1 MAMANISGTFNL
13 NIAKTYIDRYT
24 LNDGNTGIIGI
35 GAILA
40 PTSANPAVT
49 FKFVSANTSESLTNS
64 GTINATADRALY
76 ASGLLS
82 GDSIAITNNATGVI
96 LGAYAATGASGE
108 NNDAFKVK
116 SDFSG
121 GSVSIVNSGVIV
133 AGSYSGGVVALAAG
147 ATTSGQAVDL
157 DDIAGSLVTITNNAG
172 GVIAA
177 ADSDAIRPGAD
188 AIINNYG
195 KIVAQNATAAS
206 SGNDGIDF
214 QSASHTTGSA
224 TINNYAGG
232 EITGARHAIT
242 GGFAI
247 TVNNAGTITGQLGS
261 GLNMDTTAGTTVVVN
276 SGTITGNA
284 GGTSD
289 GDGIDVDYL
298 LNLENSGTISATG
311 TSIGNLSEAVT
322 IGGGAITNNIGGKII
337 SVQRAITVDD
347 SNGGNAFAATAITN
361 YGLIEGDDGEA
372 IKITDTFAD
381 TLTNSGTIKGS
392 VDLGGGDDIFNI
404 FTGSSIDGIIEG
416 GAGNDTL
423 NLEGTGSGEIGNLAD
438 IETVNLLSGAW
449 TLDSEAMQRVALASG
464 AQDLTL
470 ASSLF
475 ADGAFAATISGFGT
489 DDRLDLQGET
499 GFTGVVR
506 GADNLLTLTGGG
518 QTLTLQL
525 DPSADYS
532 ASTFVLADDGHGGT
546 LVENVICFYPGTR
559 IATPSGEVAVEAL
572 TAGDLVL
579 TSEGEAA
586 PVRWM
591 GRQTVS
597 TRFSDPLRVLPI
609 RIRAG
614 ALGQGLPV
622 RDLLVSPDHA
632 LLINEVLV
640 HAGALVND
648 VSIIRE
654 RDVPEIFTYWH
665 VELADHALVLAEGVA
680 AETFIDNVDRM
691 AFDNW
696 EEHESAQPAPPM
708 KELPYPRA
716 KSARQLPQAIRRILA
731 ARAVVSAESRAA

>member
-1 MAMANISGTFNL
+1 MANISGSFNL
-13 NIAKTYIDRYT
+13 NIAKTYTDRYT

-35 GAILA
+35 GAVLA
-40 PTSANPAVT
+40 PTSANPAIT
-49 FKFVSANTSESLTNS
+49 FKFTSSNTSESLTNS
-64 GTINATADRALY
+64 GTINVTADRALY
-76 ASGLLS
+76 ASGLLT
-82 GDSIAITNNATGVI
+82 GDSITITNNATGVI

-108 NNDAFKVK
+108 NNDAIKVK
-116 SDFSG
+116 TDFSG
-121 GSVSIVNSGVIV
+121 GSISIVNSGVIV
-133 AGSYSGGVVALAAG
+133 AGSYSGGVVGLAAG
-147 ATTSGQAVDL
+147 APTSGQALDL
-157 DDIAGSLVTITNNAG
+157 DDIASSLVTITNYAG
-172 GVIAA
+172 ALIES
-177 ADSDAIRPGAD
+177 ADSDGIRPGAD
-188 AIINNYG
+188 AIIYNYG
-195 KIVAQNATAAS
+195 SIVGGNLGSST
-206 SGNDGIDF
+206 SGNNGVAF
-214 QSASHTTGSA
+214 QNHLTGSA
-224 TINNYAGG
+224 TIYNYS
-232 EITGARHAIT
+232 TGAIT
-242 GGFAI
+242 GSHHGITGIFAI
-247 TVNNAGTITGQLGS
+247 TIHNDGVIRGQLGS
-261 GLNMDTTAGTTVVVN
+261 GVNMDTTTGTTTVYN

-284 GGTSD
+284 GGATD

-298 LNLENSGTISATG
+298 LYLDNSGTVSATG
-311 TSIGNLSEAVT
+311 TSGAGLSEAVT
-322 IGGGAITNNIGGKII
+322 IGGGTIINEATGKIV

-347 SNGGNAFAATAITN
+347 SNDGNAPAATAITN
-361 YGLIEGDDGEA
+361 YGLIEGDNGEA
-372 IKITDTFAD
+372 IKITDILAD
-381 TLTNSGTIKGS
+381 TLTNSGTIIGS
-392 VDLGGGDDIFNI
+392 VDLGGGDDFFNI
-404 FTGSSIDGIIEG
+404 FTGSSITGTIEG

-423 NLEGTGSGEIGNLAD
+423 NLEGSGSGEIGNLAD
-438 IETVNLLSGAW
+438 IETVNLLGGHW
-449 TLDSEAMQRVALASG
+449 TLDSETMQKVVFASG

-499 GFTGVVR
+499 GLTSVVL
-506 GADNLLTLTGGG
+506 GANNVLTLTGGG

-532 ASTFVLADDGHGGT
+532 ASTFAQADDGHGGT

-559 IATPSGEVAVEAL
+559 IATPAGDVPVEAL
-572 TAGDLVL
+572 AAGDLVL

-609 RIRAG
+609 RICAG
-614 ALGQGLPV
+614 ALGEGLPV

-632 LLINEVLV
+632 LLIDRVLV

-654 RDVPEIFTYWH
+654 RNVPEIFTYWH
-665 VELADHALVLAEGVA
+665 IELADHALVRAEGVA

-708 KELPYPRA
+708 RELPYPRA
-716 KSARQLPQAIRRILA
+716 KSARQTPQAIRRMLA
-731 ARAVVSAESRAA
+731 ARAAEIARSRAA

>member
-1 MAMANISGTFNL
+1 MANISGSFNL
-13 NIAKTYIDRYT
+13 NIAKTYTDRYT
-24 LNDGNTGIIGI
+24 LNDGNTGFIGI
-35 GAILA
+35 GAVLA

-49 FKFVSANTSESLTNS
+49 FKFVSSNTSESLTNS

-82 GDSIAITNNATGVI
+82 GDSITITNNATGVI

-116 SDFSG
+116 TDFSG
-121 GSVSIVNSGVIV
+121 GSVSIVNRGVIV
-133 AGSYSGGVVALAAG
+133 AGSYSGGVVGLAAG
-147 ATTSGQAVDL
+147 ATTSGQALDL
-157 DDIAGSLVTITNNAG
+157 DDIASSLVTITNYAG
-172 GVIAA
+172 ALIES
-177 ADSDAIRPGAD
+177 ADSDGIRPGAD

-195 KIVAQNATAAS
+195 SIVGGNLGSST
-206 SGNDGIDF
+206 SGNNGVAF
-214 QSASHTTGSA
+214 QNHLTGSA
-224 TINNYAGG
+224 TIYNYSTGA
-232 EITGARHAIT
+232 ITGAHHGIT
-242 GGFAI
+242 GIFAI
-247 TVNNAGTITGQLGS
+247 TIHNDGVITGQLGS
-261 GLNMDTTAGTTVVVN
+261 GVNMDTTTGTTSVYN

-284 GGTSD
+284 GGATD

-298 LNLENSGTISATG
+298 LYLDNSGTVSATG
-311 TSIGNLSEAVT
+311 TSSAGLSEALT
-322 IGGGAITNNIGGKII
+322 IGGGTIINEATGKIV

-347 SNGGNAFAATAITN
+347 SNDGNAPAATAITN
-361 YGLIEGDDGEA
+361 YGLIEGDNGEA
-372 IKITDTFAD
+372 IKITDILAD

-392 VDLGGGDDIFNI
+392 VDLGGGDDVFNI
-404 FTGSSIDGIIEG
+404 FTGSSITGAIEG

-423 NLEGTGSGEIGNLAD
+423 NLEGSGSGEIGNLAD
-438 IETVNLLSGAW
+438 IETVNLLGGHW
-449 TLDSEAMQRVALASG
+449 TLDSETMQKVVFANG

-499 GFTGVVR
+499 GLTGVVL
-506 GADNLLTLTGGG
+506 GADNVLTLTGGG

-532 ASTFVLADDGHGGT
+532 ASTFALADDGHGGT

-559 IATPSGEVAVEAL
+559 IATPAGNVPVEAL
-572 TAGDLVL
+572 AAADLVL

-597 TRFSDPLRVLPI
+597 TRFCDPLRVLPI
-609 RIRAG
+609 RICAG
-614 ALGQGLPV
+614 ALGEGLPV

-632 LLINEVLV
+632 LLIDRVLV

-654 RDVPEIFTYWH
+654 RNVPEIFTYWH
-665 VELADHALVLAEGVA
+665 IELADHALVRAEGVA

-708 KELPYPRA
+708 RELPYPRA
-716 KSARQLPQAIRRILA
+716 KSARQTPQAIRRMLA
-731 ARAVVSAESRAA
+731 ARAAEIARSRAA